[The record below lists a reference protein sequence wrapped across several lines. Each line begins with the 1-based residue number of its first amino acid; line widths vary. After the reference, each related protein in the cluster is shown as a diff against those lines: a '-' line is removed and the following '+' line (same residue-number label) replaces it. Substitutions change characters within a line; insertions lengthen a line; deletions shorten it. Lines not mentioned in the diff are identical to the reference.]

1 MRIKSLLSIL
11 GVLTISTSV
20 CAAGNGMEILGTY
33 DAWTAYVFQDKD
45 GKVCY
50 MTSEPTKSRGKYKIR
65 DDVFLFVTHRMADKT
80 FDVVNVMA
88 GYTYRKGSKP
98 TFTVDKKKPVSLVS
112 HADTAWT
119 KDGKTDRVLVDQMR
133 KGSTAVLK
141 GTSQRGTLTTDT
153 FSLKG
158 FSKAYRAIQKACGR
172 E

>member
-1 MRIKSLLSIL
+1 MNIKQGLSLIIGLLLSCQ
-11 GVLTISTSV
+11 TM
-20 CAAGNGMEILGTY
+20 AASGTEILGTF
-33 DAWTAYVFQDKD
+33 DDWTAYVFSDNG

-50 MTSEPTKSRGKYKIR
+50 MATEPTKSEGKYKVR

-80 FDVVNVMA
+80 FDTVNVMA
-88 GYTYRKGSKP
+88 GYTYKTSSKP
-98 TFTVDKKKPVSLVS
+98 TFKVDGKKAFTLVS

-119 KDGKTDRVLVDQMR
+119 KDAKTDKALVDQMR
-133 KGSTAVLK
+133 AGSKAVLK
-141 GTSQRGTLTTDT
+141 GTSRRGTLTTDT

>member
-1 MRIKSLLSIL
+1 MYIKWGVSFIITLVLSFQ
-11 GVLTISTSV
+11 VM
-20 CAAGNGMEILGTY
+20 AGSKTEILGTF
-33 DAWTAYVFQDKD
+33 DDWTAYVFFDNG

-50 MTSEPTKSRGKYKIR
+50 MATEPTQSEGKYKIR

-80 FDVVNVMA
+80 FDTVNVMA
-88 GYTYRKGSKP
+88 GYTYKKSSKP
-98 TFTVDKKKPVSLVS
+98 TFTVDNKKAITMVS

-119 KDGKTDRVLVDQMR
+119 KDAKTDKLLVSQMR
-133 KGSTAVLK
+133 AGNKAVLK
-141 GTSQRGTLTTDT
+141 GTSRRGTLTTDT

>member
-11 GVLTISTSV
+11 GILMVATSV
-20 CAAGNGMEILGTY
+20 YAAENGMEILGTY
-33 DAWTAYVFQDKD
+33 DAWTAYVFQDAD

-50 MTSEPTKSRGKYKIR
+50 IASEPTKSQGKYKIR

-98 TFTVDKKKPVSLVS
+98 TFTVDKQKPVSLVS
-112 HADTAWT
+112 HTDTAWT
-119 KDGKTDRVLVDQMR
+119 KDSKTDKLLVNQMR
-133 KGSTAVLK
+133 KGNAAVLK